1 VHFEE
6 RHTPPGLE
14 GVVSRFWFL
23 EMPRNQR
30 FEKILPLP
38 YVHVIINLST
48 PYAIWS
54 RASHPTPVSH
64 AFVSGLQSEYLV
76 IESPPEIRHVGVELT
91 PAGLHALAPAAA
103 ALSAG
108 HVQDAVGILPGIAD
122 LISNLPRDA
131 TPTAALNALESY
143 VRHARVNDPDQL
155 VLGALNELARDP
167 ATPIGTIADT
177 LGVSNRTLIARFRT
191 VTGTTPKQHAQVL
204 RFHRFVDSVQD
215 AGATPDWASLAAE
228 SGYADQP
235 HVIRAFRRFSGWTPT
250 EYHRL
255 ASEYG
260 TQAAH
265 FVPLEQIPR
274 SGQARP

>member
-1 VHFEE
+1 MHFEE
-6 RHTPPGLE
+6 RSAPPGLKR
-14 GVVSRFWFL
+14 VVSRLWFL

-38 YVHVIINLST
+38 YVHVIINLSA

-54 RASHPTPVSH
+54 RAGHPTPVTS
-64 AFVSGLQSEYLV
+64 AFVSGLQAEYLL
-76 IESPPEIRHVGVELT
+76 IESPPEIRHVGAELT
-91 PAGLHALAPAAA
+91 PVGLHTLAPTAAA
-103 ALSAG
+103 GSARR
-108 HVQDAVGILPGIAD
+108 VQDALGILPGIAD
-122 LISNLPRDA
+122 LVDIL
-131 TPTAALNALESY
+131 TPDTSATAALDAMTDY
-143 VRHARVNDPDQL
+143 VERAVTHEPDEIVVATLDEIERDPD
-155 VLGALNELARDP
+155 A
-167 ATPIGTIADT
+167 PIGAIART
-177 LGVSNRTLIARFRT
+177 LGISHRTLIAHFRA

-215 AGATPDWASLAAE
+215 AGSVPDWASLAAE

-260 TQAAH
+260 PQAAH

-274 SGQARP
+274 AAHARS